1 MKNKHYFE
9 DKKAYDAYIRKWR
22 IIQSTCI
29 VIFIVIFLFL
39 IYLVLC
45 SLSGVDL
52 AVIDATSSG
61 EEY

>member
-22 IIQSTCI
+22 IIQSTYI

-39 IYLVLC
+39 IYLVYQEVVCNKPVLNW
-45 SLSGVDL
+45 L
-52 AVIDATSSG
+52 
-61 EEY
+61 